1 MESVVETDADDET
14 VIAAANEIAG
24 IAERLLAQTR
34 PPTMSMAPQT
44 IRDRFIAYNPV
55 IGLVNPYAPPL
66 DVEVDAD
73 GVARAR
79 VRLSRVHEGP
89 PNAVHGGIVAML
101 IDQLL
106 GHAVGTKGQPG
117 MTVRLTVNYRKPTPY
132 DREVI
137 VEAWHVETHGRRVTA
152 GARIVDAEGVVYA
165 ESEALF
171 LILKPQQREDLLRGD
186 EESPLA

>member
-1 MESVVETDADDET
+1 M
-14 VIAAANEIAG
+14 
-24 IAERLLAQTR
+24 
-34 PPTMSMAPQT
+34 PQT

-66 DVEVDAD
+66 DIEIDAD

-79 VRLSRVHEGP
+79 VKLSRVHEGP

-132 DREVI
+132 DREII

-152 GARIVDAEGVVYA
+152 AARIVDDAGTLFA

-171 LILKPQQREDLLRGD
+171 LVLKPEQRLDLLRGD
-186 EESPLA
+186 EQSPMA